1 MTRIP
6 TFQFIGSRVAFA
18 AFICLAFLVA
28 RAEERVPWTSSNA
41 RGTPGSPMPYVAEAV
56 WPHITF
62 NQGLD
67 ITLLEPAGLLFVSER
82 FGKIWRAPADTKGD
96 TEEKTLVVDLNGLF
110 PNLDR
115 LLGLEFHPDFSVNRR
130 VFLYYCTSKMGPCS
144 ICMARVTQA
153 GIFNSGQMDCCISR
167 LAI

>member
-1 MTRIP
+1 
-6 TFQFIGSRVAFA
+6 
-18 AFICLAFLVA
+18 
-28 RAEERVPWTSSNA
+28 
-41 RGTPGSPMPYVAEAV
+41 MPYVAEAV

-96 TEEKTLVVDLNGLF
+96 AEEKTLVVDLNDLF

-144 ICMARVTQA
+144 ISMARVTQA
-153 GIFNSGQMDCCISR
+153 GIFNSGRMDCFIFR